1 MVSEVDWYLGEE
13 ILNRWLMGNRI
24 RKVKCDEQKPQCQKC
39 LSTGRVCDGYPSQAP
54 TRARRP
60 ALLLAVP
67 VTQYLKTEDD
77 HRAFQQFVNFV
88 PRLTNFASTELW
100 NTYIL
105 QMSHAEA
112 AIQHIILAVGHLL
125 STHTPT
131 SDETIILKDRNQQMI
146 YYHYGKALHSLIN
159 SSDPDVNTVLMSC
172 LIFCL
177 FEELQ
182 RNCYPAIQHIVAGRD
197 IILKHIRT
205 RKSSTRSDN
214 LASIKASS
222 GWNPL
227 LAQLLQVYK
236 RLETHVAVLEARAL
250 NPVARMPLSGFT
262 QQEVESYRKA
272 RTRLRWEPHPSLSST
287 VDDMDSTLPE
297 FANMDDASRYLAGL
311 AAICIADTGANSSSD
326 TQPIWHT
333 TFLVSSRRAVLLNH
347 WLEAFNRMMS
357 TYSARNITVNDR
369 VNCHILRL
377 YQSCLAFMNQAKDM
391 GQETIF
397 DNNKVVF
404 DSIMFRQTILI
415 SVAQEELISPL
426 FFVATRCRV
435 GYLRRMAVD
444 NLRWCGLEG
453 EFLADVAEKVI
464 DVEESSPLELEDGK
478 AEATF
483 GLPAETSRLKLHGMS
498 SPIGHG
504 HGQDMFHLM
513 VSSFPYYPLAPQWP
527 LPIRLPFVREK
538 GFLDKA
544 GPCLERALRFEM
556 YTVAS

>member
-1 MVSEVDWYLGEE
+1 MS
-13 ILNRWLMGNRI
+13 NRI

-39 LSTGRVCDGYPSQAP
+39 ISTGRVCDGYPTQPP
-54 TRARRP
+54 TRTHRSG
-60 ALLLAVP
+60 LLLAVP
-67 VTQYLKTEDD
+67 MTRYLKTEDD

-88 PRLTNFASTELW
+88 PVLTNFASTELW

-131 SDETIILKDRNQQMI
+131 SDETIIPKERKQQMI
-146 YYHYGKALHSLIN
+146 YHHYGKALHSLANN
-159 SSDPDVNTVLMSC
+159 SNPDVNIVLLSC

-182 RNCYPAIQHIVAGRD
+182 GNCYPAIQHVVAGRD
-197 IILKHIRT
+197 IIWKHIRT
-205 RKSSTRSDN
+205 RKPSTRSDN

-250 NPVARMPLSGFT
+250 NPVARIPLSGFT
-262 QQEVESYRKA
+262 QQEVENYRKD
-272 RTRLRWEPHPSLSST
+272 RTRLCWEPHPSLSSS
-287 VDDMDSTLPE
+287 VDDIDSTLPE
-297 FANMDDASRYLAGL
+297 FAGMDDASRYLAEL
-311 AAICIADTGANSSSD
+311 AAICTADTGPNSSSD

-333 TFLVSSRRAVLLNH
+333 TFRLSSRRALLLNH

-357 TYSARNITVNDR
+357 TYSAKNITINDR

-377 YQSCLAFMNQAKDM
+377 YRSCLAFMNQAQDM

-397 DNNKVVF
+397 DKDKVVF

-415 SVAQEELISPL
+415 SVTQEELIAPL

-444 NLRWCGLEG
+444 KLRWCGLEG

-464 DVEESSPLELEDGK
+464 DVEESYHSDQEDGK
-478 AEATF
+478 EEATF
-483 GLPAETSRLKLHGMS
+483 GMPAESSRLRLHGLS
-498 SPIGHG
+498 PPIGEG
-504 HGQDMFHLM
+504 QGQDMYHLM

-527 LPIRLPFVREK
+527 LTVHLPLVRER

-544 GPCLERALRFEM
+544 GPCLDRALRFVM
-556 YTVAS
+556 YTAAS